1 MLPLSARRL
10 SALALSTVALGCDG
24 DLVLKNGR
32 PSVTWV
38 ETTPIDANT
47 SALTLWVKDAEGDAV
62 DVTARWEVGSQSGDL
77 VLAPG
82 SAPLTALPTELGLT
96 LEEGQI
102 HRVQWDLTGVPA
114 GALTLVLTVD
124 DRPYKGDDGD
134 TFRVTDL
141 DPRAD
146 SGPLPA
152 LRP

>member
-1 MLPLSARRL
+1 MPLSARLL
-10 SALALSTVALGCDG
+10 SALTLSTFAIACDG
-24 DLVLKNGR
+24 DLALKNGR

-38 ETTPIDANT
+38 ETTPIDSNT
-47 SALTLWVKDAEGDAV
+47 SALTLWVKDAEGEAV
-62 DVTARWEVGSQSGDL
+62 DVAIRWEAGSQSGDL

-102 HRVQWDLTGVPA
+102 HRIQWDLTDVPA

-124 DRPYKGDDGD
+124 DRPYEGDDGD
-134 TFRVTDL
+134 TYRVTDL

>member
-1 MLPLSARRL
+1 MSPLSARLL
-10 SALALSTVALGCDG
+10 SALTLLTFVVGCDG
-24 DLVLKNGR
+24 ELVLKNGR

-38 ETTPIDANT
+38 ETTPIDATT
-47 SALTLWVKDAEGDAV
+47 SALTLWVKDAEGEAV
-62 DVTARWEVGSQSGDL
+62 DVAIRWELGSQSGDI
-77 VLAPG
+77 VLAPA
-82 SAPLTALPTELGLT
+82 SPPLTGLPTELGLT
-96 LEEGQI
+96 LDEGQI
-102 HRVQWDLTGVPA
+102 HRIQWDLRDVPT

-124 DRPYKGDDGD
+124 DRPYKGNDGD